1 MHMITKAVAVTAVKI
16 RFGMIDVIS
25 WFQKVKEEYEREQ
38 GADAIVNSKLI
49 HLISKSDPPMI
60 F

>member
-1 MHMITKAVAVTAVKI
+1 MAGDRSFAAYI
-16 RFGMIDVIS
+16 RDRFYNDCYSALEGYVEDNKDS
-25 WFQKVKEEYEREQ
+25 L
-38 GADAIVNSKLI
+38 AIVNSKLI